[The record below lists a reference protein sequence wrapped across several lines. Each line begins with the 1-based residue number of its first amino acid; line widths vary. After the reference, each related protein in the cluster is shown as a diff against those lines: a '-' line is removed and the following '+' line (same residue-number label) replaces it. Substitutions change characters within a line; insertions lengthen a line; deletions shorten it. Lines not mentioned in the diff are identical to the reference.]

1 MQLLFSHDKLSQLPG
16 AAQRVLFRMLE
27 VVADTV
33 YSNEGRKKGGGRR
46 NEHVLRRLLEQLHTT
61 MAIYHVWGSPFLGG
75 GHLVRQHRDTRHKI
89 TGFVEKMQTEF
100 KQDLAAPG
108 LVERLPEECIRE
120 ILLRLND
127 PSDILRAGESCVAMD
142 RIACEKRVWREL
154 VQTHFTKAQI
164 EFILS
169 ERPELKDNKDW
180 QALHTALRR
189 RYGIRQNYTEML
201 MLCRRCCAL
210 FWKSIGHPCL
220 VPEHIAT
227 IGTPSSSPSLNTNN
241 SSVCYVD
248 EKRKLSDPV
257 AGTPRPI
264 DRQRIRSGDD
274 TQFETSPEL
283 FVPVT
288 PQTFL
293 TFFSV

>member
-1 MQLLFSHDKLSQLPG
+1 
-16 AAQRVLFRMLE
+16 
-27 VVADTV
+27 
-33 YSNEGRKKGGGRR
+33 
-46 NEHVLRRLLEQLHTT
+46 
-61 MAIYHVWGSPFLGG
+61 
-75 GHLVRQHRDTRHKI
+75 
-89 TGFVEKMQTEF
+89 
-100 KQDLAAPG
+100 
-108 LVERLPEECIRE
+108 
-120 ILLRLND
+120 
-127 PSDILRAGESCVAMD
+127 
-142 RIACEKRVWREL
+142 
-154 VQTHFTKAQI
+154 
-164 EFILS
+164 
-169 ERPELKDNKDW
+169 
-180 QALHTALRR
+180 
-189 RYGIRQNYTEML
+189 

-227 IGTPSSSPSLNTNN
+227 IGTPSSSPSMNTNN
-241 SSVCYVD
+241 STVCYVD

-257 AGTPRPI
+257 AGAPRPI